1 MQGHPRLCSQIGAGL
16 CYIKSGQRWPESSRN
31 GERELAPEQ
40 GGGAGG
46 AYLAAQWYL
55 RMSRMEIYKI

>member
-16 CYIKSGQRWPESSRN
+16 HYIKSGQRWQESSRN
-31 GERELAPEQ
+31 GEGELEPEQ
-40 GGGAGG
+40 AGGGH
-46 AYLAAQWYL
+46 YLAAQWYL